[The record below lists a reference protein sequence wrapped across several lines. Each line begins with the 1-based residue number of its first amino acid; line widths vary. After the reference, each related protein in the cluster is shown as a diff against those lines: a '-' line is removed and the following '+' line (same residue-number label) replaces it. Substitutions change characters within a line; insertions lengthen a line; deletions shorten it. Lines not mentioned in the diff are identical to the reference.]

1 MTEITPPT
9 VAATDAATRDDL
21 AVIMRFI
28 LRQYLRPE
36 TLRRLTQPIKWRPAV
51 TRHEGVVNGD
61 IDPLAEILVTALVE
75 HLHQNGFVV
84 ERRERWWG

>member
-1 MTEITPPT
+1 MTEINPSTM
-9 VAATDAATRDDL
+9 AGTDAATRDDL
-21 AVIMRFI
+21 TVIMRFI

-51 TRHEGVVNGD
+51 MRHDGAINRD
-61 IDPLAEILVTALVE
+61 IDPLAEILVKALVE